1 MINKQVTGENILKHF
16 IRLFSTYGVK
26 GTKNYLNSQKKYEI
40 IRTLIYFAIPLSLF
54 IAGYMTTKT
63 RMNWLTIIAVLG
75 CLPASKSLISCIMF
89 LRFKSCSKETCA
101 RLDSC
106 SYELTELYDMVFTT
120 YSKTYNIS
128 HMVIKENTICGY
140 TEMKNFTEKEFN
152 EHISHVMKLDGHKNF
167 TIKIFTDL
175 NKYIDR
181 INQLNVLQAEENNT
195 LTIAE
200 TLKSV
205 VL

>member
-1 MINKQVTGENILKHF
+1 MKHF

-26 GTKNYLNSQKKYEI
+26 GTRNYVNSQKKYEI
-40 IRTLIYFAIPLSLF
+40 IRTIIYFAIPLSLF
-54 IAGYMTTKT
+54 IAGYMATKT
-63 RMNWLTIIAVLG
+63 RMNWLTIVAVLG

-89 LRFKSCSKETCA
+89 LRFKSCSKENCA
-101 RLDSC
+101 RLDAC

-128 HMVIKENTICGY
+128 HIVIKGNNICGF

-152 EHISHVMKLDGHKNF
+152 EHLTHVLKLDGHKNI

-175 NKYIDR
+175 NKYLDR
-181 INQLNVLQAEENNT
+181 IKQLNVLQTEEDNS
-195 LTIAE
+195 LAVAE

>member
-1 MINKQVTGENILKHF
+1 MKYF

-26 GTKNYLNSQKKYEI
+26 GTRNYLNSQKKYEI
-40 IRTLIYFAIPLSLF
+40 IRTIIYFAIPLSLF
-54 IAGYMTTKT
+54 IAGYMATKT
-63 RMNWLTIIAVLG
+63 RMNLLTIVAVLG

-101 RLDSC
+101 RLDAC
-106 SYELTELYDMVFTT
+106 SYDLTELYDMVFTT

-128 HMVIKENTICGY
+128 HMVIKGNTICGY
-140 TEMKNFTEKEFN
+140 TEMKSFTEKEFN
-152 EHISHVMKLDGHKNF
+152 EHVTHVLKLDGHKNF
-167 TIKIFTDL
+167 TLKIFTDL

-181 INQLNVLQAEENNT
+181 INQLNVLQTEEDNCFAV
-195 LTIAE
+195 AE